1 MLKGGRMDKAPWLNI
16 TVIAFL
22 QKIITKDF
30 RILELGAGASTVWF
44 AKRAGYVLS
53 YENNKKWFDNVLEE
67 LKKAGL
73 KNCKLIF
80 DPAYPKNGI
89 QDLQGQFDL
98 ILIDGRGRVKNTAVI
113 MTHVKL
119 GGYLML
125 DDSQRGRYNA
135 IREFLNAWEK
145 TELIEPGVARTT
157 TVWKRSI

>member
-1 MLKGGRMDKAPWLNI
+1 MAEAPWLNNI
-16 TVIAFL
+16 VIAFL

-53 YENNKKWFDNVLEE
+53 YENNKKWFDSVTGE

-98 ILIDGRGRVKNTAVI
+98 ILIDGRGRVKNTAVT
-113 MTHVKL
+113 MAHVKP

-135 IREFLNAWEK
+135 IRKFLGTWEK
-145 TELIEPGVARTT
+145 IELIEPGFARTT
-157 TVWKRSI
+157 TVWKRKV

>member
-1 MLKGGRMDKAPWLNI
+1 MAKTPWLNS

-22 QKIITKDF
+22 QRIITKDF
-30 RILELGAGASTVWF
+30 RILELGAGVSTVWF

-53 YENNKKWFDNVLEE
+53 YENNKEWFDSVTEE

-89 QDLQGQFDL
+89 QDLQGQFNL
-98 ILIDGRGRVKNTAVI
+98 ILIDGRGRVKNTAVT
-113 MTHVKL
+113 MVHVKP

-125 DDSQRGRYNA
+125 DDSQRGRYNT
-135 IREFLNAWEK
+135 IRELLSAWGK
-145 TELIEPGVARTT
+145 IELIEPGVARTT
-157 TVWKRSI
+157 TVWKRRDKK

>member
-1 MLKGGRMDKAPWLNI
+1 MTKTPWLNS

-53 YENNKKWFDNVLEE
+53 YENKKKWFDSVTEE
-67 LKKAGL
+67 LRKAGL

-89 QDLQGQFDL
+89 QELQGQFDL
-98 ILIDGRGRVKNTAVI
+98 ILIDGRGRVKNTAITMV
-113 MTHVKL
+113 HVKS

-125 DDSQRGRYNA
+125 DDSQRGRYNI
-135 IREFLNAWEK
+135 IRKLLSAWGK
-145 TELIEPGVARTT
+145 IELIEPGIVRTT
-157 TVWKRSI
+157 TVWKRNVQI

>member
-1 MLKGGRMDKAPWLNI
+1 MDKVPWLNI

-30 RILELGAGASTVWF
+30 RILELGAGASTAWF
-44 AKRAGYVLS
+44 AKRAEYVLS
-53 YENNKKWFDNVLEE
+53 YESNKEWFDNVIEE

-80 DPAYPKNGI
+80 DPTYPKNGI
-89 QDLQGQFDL
+89 RDLRGQFDL
-98 ILIDGRGRVKNTAVI
+98 ILIDGRGRVKNAAVT
-113 MTHVKL
+113 MAHVKP

-135 IREFLNAWEK
+135 IRELLNTWEK
-145 TELIEPGVARTT
+145 IELIEPDVARTT
-157 TVWKRSI
+157 TVWRRRI